1 MDTFI
6 YPFTH
11 CVFLLAMATPVRK
24 IFTTNV
30 GQMQRR
36 RHHMAASSLH
46 SLFRLVLAR
55 TADNAG
61 YTRRSVFQST
71 KKSCYHRSYRANLR
85 NTPVSAAHRRAAV
98 SVNNV

>member
-36 RHHMAASSLH
+36 RHHMP
-46 SLFRLVLAR
+46 LA
-55 TADNAG
+55 
-61 YTRRSVFQST
+61 VFTLSF
-71 KKSCYHRSYRANLR
+71 
-85 NTPVSAAHRRAAV
+85 V
-98 SVNNV
+98 